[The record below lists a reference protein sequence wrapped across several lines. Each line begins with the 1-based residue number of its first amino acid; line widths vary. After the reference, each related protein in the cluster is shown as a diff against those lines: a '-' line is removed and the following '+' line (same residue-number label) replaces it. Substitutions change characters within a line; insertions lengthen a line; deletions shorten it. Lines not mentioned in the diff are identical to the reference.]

1 MVGKNL
7 RYMPL
12 LLAFYFSLFA
22 VRSRS
27 CKCVWN
33 QGNWVAILAGEPR
46 HDFHEVG
53 KQSVEFSETW
63 AQDRVS
69 WLIQTL
75 NRRCLIKYRG
85 ESLQI
90 PCMKPRNL
98 FHGSTQ
104 KFPKDEGE
112 T

>member
-1 MVGKNL
+1 
-7 RYMPL
+7 
-12 LLAFYFSLFA
+12 
-22 VRSRS
+22 
-27 CKCVWN
+27 
-33 QGNWVAILAGEPR
+33 
-46 HDFHEVG
+46 
-53 KQSVEFSETW
+53 
-63 AQDRVS
+63 
-69 WLIQTL
+69 
-75 NRRCLIKYRG
+75 LIKYRG